1 LMRYHF
7 KVHKDKKYFWAYCL
21 EKGMGVTTQGKT
33 LQELSENLREALDL
47 ALDEPADSKWIPP
60 MPEKKWKGK
69 NVLEV
74 PVDPKIAMAT
84 LVRLTRLQSGLTQ
97 REVAERMGIK
107 TLSTYQKLESSK
119 TANPEWTTLVRLKQ
133 VLPEFPLEL
142 AAA

>member
-1 LMRYHF
+1 MRYHF
-7 KVHKDKKYFWAYCL
+7 KVHKEKKGYWATNL
-21 EKGMGVTTQGKT
+21 EKGLGVTTQGKT
-33 LQELSENLREALDL
+33 MAELVRNLEEALDL

-69 NVLEV
+69 GILEISV
-74 PVDPKIAMAT
+74 HPKIALAT

-119 TANPEWTTLVRLKQ
+119 TANPEWTTLVKLKK

>member
-1 LMRYHF
+1 MRYHF
-7 KVHKDKKYFWAYCL
+7 RVHKDKKWLWAENL
-21 EKGMGVTTQGKT
+21 EKGLGVTTQGRT
-33 LQELSENLREALDL
+33 MSELIRNLQEALDL

-69 NVLEV
+69 SVIEIA
-74 PVDPKIAMAT
+74 VDPKIAMAT

-107 TLSTYQKLESSK
+107 TLSTYQKLETSK

-133 VLPEFPLEL
+133 VLPDFPLEL